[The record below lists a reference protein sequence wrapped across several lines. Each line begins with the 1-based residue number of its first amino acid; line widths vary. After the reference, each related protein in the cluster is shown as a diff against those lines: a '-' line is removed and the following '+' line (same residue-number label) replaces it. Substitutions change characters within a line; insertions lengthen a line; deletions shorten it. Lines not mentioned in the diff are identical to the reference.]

1 MLFRDFMSDFN
12 CFTLNLKSA
21 EKIVKQL
28 LKPLK
33 KVASIVCF
41 QDCIKNECLECF
53 RVFVVVIVS
62 SEKCH

>member
-12 CFTLNLKSA
+12 CFILNLKFA

-41 QDCIKNECLECF
+41 QDC
-53 RVFVVVIVS
+53 V
-62 SEKCH
+62 

>member
-1 MLFRDFMSDFN
+1 MFQLDKLSDSALNISSVHAVSMLFRDFMSDFN
-12 CFTLNLKSA
+12 CFILNLKSA

-41 QDCIKNECLECF
+41 QDC
-53 RVFVVVIVS
+53 V
-62 SEKCH
+62 